1 MKEITFEDLQK
12 ANDLINTIDI
22 KRKNKE
28 TGEYETKK
36 YAQVNERIKAFRSV
50 YPTGFITTDII
61 YQCDDL
67 VIVKATAGYYEELN
81 EHTISEVGMLP
92 QKNIKQVILA
102 TGTAYERE
110 GSSFINNTS
119 YIENAET
126 SAIGRC
132 MAMCGFGIDSSISS
146 VEEVNNAKAQ
156 DEKNN
161 KLVEMELKEHQKLEE
176 ELDRLIAAK
185 NVDYELLT
193 IKYKT
198 DDIHLMNNRQLKNAI
213 DNIDKFDKKVN

>member
-12 ANDLINTIDI
+12 ANELINTIDI

-28 TGEYETKK
+28 TGEYEVKK

-67 VIVKATAGYYEELN
+67 VIVKATAGYYMTLVNCDTNTMEQ
-81 EHTISEVGMLP
+81 T
-92 QKNIKQVILA
+92 QVILA

-126 SAIGRC
+126 SATGRC
-132 MAMCGFGIDSSISS
+132 LALCGFGIDSSIAS

-161 KLVEMELKEHQKLEE
+161 KLAEIELKEHQKLEE
-176 ELDRLIAAK
+176 ELDRLIATK
-185 NVDYELLT
+185 GIDYELLT
-193 IKYKT
+193 MKYKT

-213 DNIDKFDKKVN
+213 DNIDKFDKKVNE

>member
-12 ANDLINTIDI
+12 ANELINTIDI

-28 TGEYETKK
+28 TGEYEVKK

-67 VIVKATAGYYEELN
+67 VIVKATAGYYQQIEKDINDE
-81 EHTISEVGMLP
+81 
-92 QKNIKQVILA
+92 IKQVILA

-126 SAIGRC
+126 SATGRC
-132 MAMCGFGIDSSISS
+132 LALCGFGIDSSIAS

-161 KLVEMELKEHQKLEE
+161 KLAEIELKEHQKLEE
-176 ELDRLIAAK
+176 ELDRLIATK
-185 NVDYELLT
+185 GIDYELLT
-193 IKYKT
+193 MKYKT

-213 DNIDKFDKKVN
+213 DNIDKFDKKVNE

>member
-12 ANDLINTIDI
+12 ANELIKTMDI

-67 VIVKATAGYYEELN
+67 VIVKATAGYYEQ
-81 EHTISEVGMLP
+81 MKPKDLP
-92 QKNIKQVILA
+92 RLCTEMQQVILA

-132 MAMCGFGIDSSISS
+132 MAMCGFGIDSSIAS

-176 ELDRLIAAK
+176 ELDRLIAL
-185 NVDYELLT
+185 NNIDYELLT
-193 IKYKT
+193 MKYKT

-213 DNIDKFDKKVN
+213 DNIDKFDKKVKE

>member
-12 ANDLINTIDI
+12 ANELINTIDI

-28 TGEYETKK
+28 TGEYEVKK

-67 VIVKATAGYYEELN
+67 VIVKATAGYYEQ
-81 EHTISEVGMLP
+81 MKPKDLP
-92 QKNIKQVILA
+92 GLCTEMQQVILA

-132 MAMCGFGIDSSISS
+132 MAMCGFGIDSSIAS
-146 VEEVNNAKAQ
+146 VEEVNNEKAQ

-176 ELDRLIAAK
+176 ELDRLIAL
-185 NVDYELLT
+185 NNIDYELLT
-193 IKYKT
+193 MKYKT

-213 DNIDKFDKKVN
+213 DNIDKFDKKVNE

>member
-12 ANDLINTIDI
+12 ANESIKTMDI

-67 VIVKATAGYYEELN
+67 VIVKATAGYYEQ
-81 EHTISEVGMLP
+81 MKPKDLP
-92 QKNIKQVILA
+92 GLCTEMQQVILA

-132 MAMCGFGIDSSISS
+132 MAMCGFGIDSSIAS

-176 ELDRLIAAK
+176 ELDRLIAL
-185 NVDYELLT
+185 NNIDYELLT
-193 IKYKT
+193 MKYKT

-213 DNIDKFDKKVN
+213 DNIDKFDKKVKE

>member
-1 MKEITFEDLQK
+1 MKEITFKDLQE
-12 ANDLINTIDI
+12 ANELIKTMDI

-67 VIVKATAGYYEELN
+67 VIVKATAGYYEQ
-81 EHTISEVGMLP
+81 MKPKDLP
-92 QKNIKQVILA
+92 GLCIEMQQVILA

-126 SAIGRC
+126 SACGRC
-132 MAMCGFGIDSSISS
+132 LALCGFGIDSSIAS

-161 KLVEMELKEHQKLEE
+161 KLVEIEIKEHQKLEE
-176 ELDRLIAAK
+176 ELDRLIAL
-185 NVDYELLT
+185 NNIDYELLT
-193 IKYKT
+193 MKYKT

>member
-12 ANDLINTIDI
+12 ANELIKTMDI

-67 VIVKATAGYYEELN
+67 VIVKATAGYYEQ
-81 EHTISEVGMLP
+81 MKPKDLP
-92 QKNIKQVILA
+92 GLCTEMQQVILA

-132 MAMCGFGIDSSISS
+132 MAMCGFGIDSSIAS
-146 VEEVNNAKAQ
+146 VEEVNNVKAQ

-176 ELDRLIAAK
+176 ELDRLIAL
-185 NVDYELLT
+185 NNIDYELLT
-193 IKYKT
+193 LKYKT

-213 DNIDKFDKKVN
+213 DNINKFDKKVKE